1 MAATEAAVKALEA
14 RVTAEAAGATDGGE
28 EEREAQRKR
37 RVCKERSRLCTRA
50 IEVVGAVSGWWR
62 GKKEGTS
69 TVRYEARSVGPRI
82 VNSGTKDRL

>member
-1 MAATEAAVKALEA
+1 M
-14 RVTAEAAGATDGGE
+14 GE
-28 EEREAQRKR
+28 RKNERRNGSGTCAQ
-37 RVCKERSRLCTRA
+37 ERSRLCTRE

-62 GKKEGTS
+62 GKREGTS